1 MADEIVLSEEKLK
14 QFGQRL
20 FSKWEQHRDDRK
32 AAEDHWLQNLR
43 QFRGIYDPEVI
54 IPKNRSRAYPKVT
67 RWKVIGTIARLMQM
81 LFPQSEKNY
90 GINASP
96 LPNLSKAQ
104 LQEVLDALVAKKAE
118 EQQIAP
124 EQVECTDEQIE
135 AAISEYAKGKAARME
150 LKLDDDLQEMEYIT
164 LVRRVV
170 FSAVLYNIGILKGP
184 MHVPYQARTWTRNV
198 STGLYEAV
206 EVQKLKP
213 LLEFLPVW
221 NYYPDMSATAL
232 NKQDGTFERHVMN
245 RRQVEDLGKRA
256 DFRMAAIDQWLHDNK
271 SGNHQQLHWETALS
285 QEPKSDRSN
294 VKLGDGKKYVVLAY
308 WGDVTGHELREAGA
322 TIAEAD
328 LAKTYH
334 GNVWLLDNV
343 VIKARIAVLGDEAR
357 MHHEFMFEEDDLS
370 LLGNGQCDTLRD
382 SQLSICESARM
393 ALDEASIGG
402 ENLVVNKEKLVAGQ
416 NIDPASYKVWVE
428 ESEGVAAQTPA
439 VRALVR
445 QSRLGDLMLMVRMFR
460 EFADSESGLPPP
472 SLGDTSGGGS
482 EALRTSKNA
491 SMFLGAAAL
500 PIRDTVRNFDSFT
513 ISVMEALVK
522 WNMRYDPN
530 ESRDGDF
537 DVIARGS
544 TSLIA
549 KEVQGQQLDVFSA
562 ALTEEERAHIKTRK
576 LLEAKAKAHDIPTEE
591 LFETQA
597 DAEKKIAS
605 AQAAQQRMVQLQGD
619 EIEAKVNDLMASAF
633 KKVLEGQAAK
643 TGATVE
649 VVQTILEGLTN
660 NGKGS
665 GTGTATEGA

>member
-1 MADEIVLSEEKLK
+1 
-14 QFGQRL
+14 
-20 FSKWEQHRDDRK
+20 
-32 AAEDHWLQNLR
+32 
-43 QFRGIYDPEVI
+43 
-54 IPKNRSRAYPKVT
+54 
-67 RWKVIGTIARLMQM
+67 
-81 LFPQSEKNY
+81 
-90 GINASP
+90 
-96 LPNLSKAQ
+96 
-104 LQEVLDALVAKKAE
+104 
-118 EQQIAP
+118 
-124 EQVECTDEQIE
+124 
-135 AAISEYAKGKAARME
+135 
-150 LKLDDDLQEMEYIT
+150 
-164 LVRRVV
+164 
-170 FSAVLYNIGILKGP
+170 
-184 MHVPYQARTWTRNV
+184 
-198 STGLYEAV
+198 
-206 EVQKLKP
+206 
-213 LLEFLPVW
+213 
-221 NYYPDMSATAL
+221 
-232 NKQDGTFERHVMN
+232 
-245 RRQVEDLGKRA
+245 
-256 DFRMAAIDQWLHDNK
+256 
-271 SGNHQQLHWETALS
+271 
-285 QEPKSDRSN
+285 
-294 VKLGDGKKYVVLAY
+294 
-308 WGDVTGHELREAGA
+308 VTGHELREAGA
-322 TIAEAD
+322 TVAEAD

-343 VIKARIAVLGDEAR
+343 VIKARVATLGDEAR

-402 ENLVVNKEKLVAGQ
+402 ENLVVNKEKLTPGH
-416 NIDPASYKVWVE
+416 NTDPASYKVWTE
-428 ESEGVAAQTPA
+428 ETEGVAAQTPA
-439 VRALVR
+439 VRTLVR

-513 ISVMEALVK
+513 ISVMGALVK

-562 ALTEEERAHIKTRK
+562 SLTDEERAHIKTRK

-591 LFETQA
+591 LFETQEA
-597 DAEKKIAS
+597 AEQKIAS
-605 AQAAQQRMVQLQGD
+605 AQAGQQKLMQLQGD

-649 VVQTILEGLTN
+649 VVQTILDGLTN
-660 NGKGS
+660 SGKGA
-665 GTGTATEGA
+665 GTPGEAA

>member
-14 QFGQRL
+14 QFGERL
-20 FSKWEQHRDDRK
+20 FSKWEQHRADRK
-32 AAEDHWLQNLR
+32 ASEDRWLQNLR
-43 QFRGIYDPEVI
+43 QFRGIYDPEVK
-54 IPKNRSRAYPKVT
+54 IPKDRSRAYPKVT

-96 LPNLSKAQ
+96 LPNLSKEQ
-104 LQEVLDALVAKKAE
+104 LQSVLDALVMKKAT
-118 EQQIAP
+118 EQQVDVSA
-124 EQVECTDEQIE
+124 VECKDEEIE
-135 AAISEYAKGKAARME
+135 AAISEYAKSKAARME
-150 LKLDDDLQEMEYIT
+150 LKLDDDLLEMEYLT
-164 LVRRVV
+164 LVRKVV
-170 FSAVLYNIGILKGP
+170 FSAVLYNIGVLKGP
-184 MHVPYQARTWTRNV
+184 MHISYKARTWERNV
-198 STGLYEAV
+198 NSSKYEAL
-206 EVQKLKP
+206 EVTKLKP
-213 LLEFLPVW
+213 RMEFLPVW

-232 NKQDGTFERHVMN
+232 NCQDGTFERHVMS
-245 RRQVEDLGKRA
+245 RRQVEDLGKRL
-256 DFRMAAIDQWLHDNK
+256 DFRKDAIDQWLLENK
-271 SGNHQQLHWETALS
+271 TGNHQQLHWETALS
-285 QEPKSDRSN
+285 QEPKSDQTS
-294 VKLGDGKKYVVLAY
+294 VKKGDGKKYVVLAY
-308 WGDVTGHELREAGA
+308 FGDVTGHELREAGA
-322 TIAEAD
+322 TVAEAD
-328 LAKTYH
+328 LSKTYF
-334 GNVWLLDNV
+334 GNVWLLDKA

-357 MHHEFMFEEDDLS
+357 MHHEFVFEEDDLS

-402 ENLVVNKEKLVAGQ
+402 ENLIVNQEKLTPGH
-416 NIDPASYKVWVE
+416 NLDPGSYKVWVE
-428 ESEGVAAQTPA
+428 NTEGNASNTPA
-439 VRALVR
+439 VRPLAR

-513 ISVMEALVK
+513 ISVMGALVK

-530 ESRDGDF
+530 DSRDGDF
-537 DVIARGS
+537 DIIARGS

-549 KEVQGQQLDVFSA
+549 KEVQGQQLDIFSA
-562 ALTEEERAHIKTRK
+562 ALTDEERAHIKTRK
-576 LLEAKAKAHDIPTEE
+576 LLEAKAKAHDIPMEE

-597 DAEKKIAS
+597 DAERKIAT
-605 AQAAQQRMVQLQGD
+605 AQAAQERLVQLQGA

-633 KKVLEGQAAK
+633 KKVLEGQAIK
-643 TGATVE
+643 TGSALE

-665 GTGTATEGA
+665 GTGATGAGA